1 MEETQ
6 NSISQAAVFG
16 VLATTAIVIF
26 AISYLSNLL
35 GFIKSFFASPQAEGK
50 NHF

>member
-26 AISYLSNLL
+26 AVSYLSNLL
-35 GFIKSFFASPQAEGK
+35 GFIKSFFASPRVEGEK
-50 NHF
+50 YF